1 MRAAAAILIALACV
15 ASVAAFI
22 VIGRHPEWSVLGT
35 SLAGAVAHNVG
46 QILMA
51 SRVLR
56 TPQLLYTYL
65 PVLVGIGAVVGCLT
79 GLVAQRVF
87 KAIGVRA

>member
-1 MRAAAAILIALACV
+1 M
-15 ASVAAFI
+15 
-22 VIGRHPEWSVLGT
+22 

-65 PVLVGIGAVVGCLT
+65 PVLVGVGAVVGTLT

-87 KAIGVRA
+87 RALRIGEIN

>member
-1 MRAAAAILIALACV
+1 M
-15 ASVAAFI
+15 
-22 VIGRHPEWSVLGT
+22 
-35 SLAGAVAHNVG
+35 AHNVG

-65 PVLVGIGAVVGCLT
+65 PVLVGIGAVVGTLT

-87 KAIGVRA
+87 RALRIETRNEE